1 MLVYLNDVE
10 MTSAGAG
17 LGMDPYHVI
26 IPTNRLVAS
35 CEPRTTPIA
44 RCECGT
50 YGCGATDITI
60 TRHGDRV
67 RWDWLIEVPMNRGV
81 SFDAADYDREIS
93 RVAFDQSWEN
103 GRTADPHWTIRY
115 SSTPRARADPRKAGC
130 GCLCDADRAPGSVV
144 ACRRA
149 FAQNDTARNRRQP
162 VATSHAESA
171 EIDVMARFTRTFAPG
186 CPFGRYESV
195 ALMLTVM

>member
-1 MLVYLNDVE
+1 VLVYLNDVE

-17 LGMDPYHVI
+17 LGMDPYRVI

-44 RCECGT
+44 RCECGR
-50 YGCGATDITI
+50 YDCGATDITI

-67 RWDWLIEVPMNRGV
+67 RWDWLMEVPMNRGV

-103 GRTADPHWTIRY
+103 GPD
-115 SSTPRARADPRKAGC
+115 G
-130 GCLCDADRAPGSVV
+130 
-144 ACRRA
+144 
-149 FAQNDTARNRRQP
+149 
-162 VATSHAESA
+162 
-171 EIDVMARFTRTFAPG
+171 
-186 CPFGRYESV
+186 
-195 ALMLTVM
+195 